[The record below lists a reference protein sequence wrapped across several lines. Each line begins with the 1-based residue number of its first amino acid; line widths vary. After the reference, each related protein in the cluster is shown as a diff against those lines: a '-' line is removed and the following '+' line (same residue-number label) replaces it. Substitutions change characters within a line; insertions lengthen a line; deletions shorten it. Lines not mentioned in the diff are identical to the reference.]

1 MRALNDAPHEA
12 TKGSGMRILIADD
25 DPRLCRM
32 LQRALER
39 AANAVDTA
47 ATGNEAFLKISGGG
61 YDVLLL
67 DIRLPDGSGIDLM
80 RRLRAGEEW
89 VPIVLMTGGGTDP
102 ADVASALDAGAD
114 DFVKKPFSL
123 DELQARIRAVVRRK
137 PQERPPVLVV
147 GDLSLDPASLEV
159 TRAGRKID
167 LTPKEFAL
175 LHLFMRRPGQV
186 LSRRTILEAVWDF
199 NYETGSNV
207 VDVYVGYL
215 RAKVDR
221 PFGRRSIESVRGVGY
236 RFVNQS
242 RKRNEVSAAG

>member
-1 MRALNDAPHEA
+1 
-12 TKGSGMRILIADD
+12 MRILIADD

-39 AANAVDTA
+39 SANAVDVA
-47 ATGNEAFLKISGGG
+47 ETGNEAFLKLSDGS

-67 DIRLPDGSGIDLM
+67 DIRLPDGSGVELT

-89 VPIVLMTGGGTDP
+89 VPILLMTGGGTDP
-102 ADVASALDAGAD
+102 VDVASALDAGAD

-147 GDLSLDPASLEV
+147 GDLSLDPATLEV
-159 TRAGRKID
+159 KRGEHPID

-175 LHLFMRRPGQV
+175 LHLLMRRAGQV

-199 NYETGSNV
+199 KYETGSNV

-221 PFGRRSIESVRGVGY
+221 PFGRTSIESVRGVGY

-242 RKRNEVSAAG
+242 RKTDDVSAAS